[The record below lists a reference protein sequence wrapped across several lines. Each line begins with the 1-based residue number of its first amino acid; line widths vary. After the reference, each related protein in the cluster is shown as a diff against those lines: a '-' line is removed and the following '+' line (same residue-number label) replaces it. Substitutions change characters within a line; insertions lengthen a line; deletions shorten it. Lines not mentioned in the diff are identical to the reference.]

1 MNNSR
6 RILVVI
12 PAYNEEGNLPQV
24 ISRLKSVNIPFDVVI
39 IDDGSKD
46 GTFQIASD
54 AGMNVLRH
62 PYNLGYGAAL
72 QTGFR
77 FGMRGGYT
85 DIITMDGDDQHDPDS
100 IPELLKVQRKS
111 GADVVIGSRFLSGN
125 YRMGI
130 ARKIG
135 SWIFAKAARLYTG
148 MKFTDPTSG
157 FQLLNRKAFAYL
169 ATEEDYPLDYPDV
182 NIIMLLHKRRF
193 QIAEAPARMT
203 EKKNGSTMH
212 GGIKPFF
219 YVLRMFLAITMVL
232 LRKED

>member
-1 MNNSR
+1 MNNTR

-12 PAYNEEGNLPQV
+12 PAFNEEENLPQV

-39 IDDGSKD
+39 IDDGSRD
-46 GTFQIASD
+46 GTFHIASD

-77 FGMRGGYT
+77 FGMKWGYT
-85 DIITMDGDDQHDPDS
+85 DIVTMDGDDQHDPNS
-100 IPELLKVQRKS
+100 IPELLKVQKES
-111 GADVVIGSRFLSGN
+111 GADVVIGSRFLTGN

-130 ARKIG
+130 ARRIG
-135 SWIFAKAARLYTG
+135 SWIFAKTARLYTG

-193 QIAEAPARMT
+193 QIAEAPVRMK

-212 GGIKPFF
+212 GGIKPIF
-219 YVLRMFLAITMVL
+219 YVLRMVLAITMVI